1 MTIAYDVIVIGGG
14 HAGCEAASAAA
25 RTGANTLFLTHKIET
40 IGEMSCNPAIG
51 GIAKGTLVRE
61 IDAMDGLMGRVIDRA
76 GIHYKMLNK
85 SKGPAVR
92 GPRAQA
98 DRKLY
103 RQAMQEEILNHANLT
118 TIADGVEDLIIEKS
132 THNKNIVTGVI
143 TASGTHYSAKRV
155 VLTTGTFLRGIIHC
169 GEKRTPAGRVG
180 DAPAVGL
187 ALALEK
193 QNFMLGRL
201 KTGTPARL
209 DGTTINWDI
218 LEAQHGDEIPVP
230 FSHLTSS
237 ITLPQIACYIT
248 HTSEETHAIIRDNL
262 HRAPMYSGQIE
273 SRGPRYCPSIE
284 DKVVRFAEKNKHQIF
299 LEPEGLDNDTVYPNG
314 ISTSLPEDVQWAILK
329 TIKGLENAR
338 MIQPGYAIEYDYVDP
353 RELKPT
359 LETKKVTG
367 LYFAGQINGT
377 TGYEEAGAQGLVA
390 GANAALAA
398 HNKAPLIIDRA
409 DAYIGVMIDDLITH
423 GTSEPYRMFTSRSE
437 YRLSLRP
444 DNADLRLTPKAMEYG
459 LVGQK
464 RADIFCK
471 KLTSLD
477 KARILMRELSMTPK
491 AAEAHKIKINQ
502 DGVRR
507 TAMQL
512 LAYPD
517 IDFPA
522 LIALWPELA
531 SLSNEV
537 KEQLEIEATYAG
549 YLERQESEI
558 RAFKREESLTIP
570 EDFDYRNL
578 SSLSNEIKEKLVA
591 AQPATIGAAS
601 RIPGM
606 TPAAVST
613 LMAHIHHYHLTKNTS
628 HVA

>member
-1 MTIAYDVIVIGGG
+1 MTQSYDVIVIGGG
-14 HAGCEAASAAA
+14 HAGCEAAAASA
-25 RTGANTLFLTHKIET
+25 RTGAKTLFLTHRIDT

-51 GIAKGTLVRE
+51 GIAKGTLVKE

-76 GIHYKMLNK
+76 GIHYKMLNR

-103 RQAMQEEILNHANLT
+103 RLAMQEEILNMPNLT
-118 TIADGVEDLIIEKS
+118 TIGDGVEDLLVSEKDGKS
-132 THNKNIVTGVI
+132 FVQGVV
-143 TASGTHYSAKRV
+143 TASGQTYHASRI
-155 VLTTGTFLRGIIHC
+155 VLTTGTFLRGLIHC
-169 GEKRTPAGRVG
+169 GEKKIPAGRVG

-193 QNFMLGRL
+193 QRFNLGRL

-209 DGTTINWDI
+209 DGTTIDWAS
-218 LEAQHGDEIPVP
+218 LEPQHGDDPQVP
-230 FSHLTSS
+230 FSYLTDK

-248 HTSEETHAIIRDNL
+248 QTTEATHAIIRENL

-299 LEPEGLDNDTVYPNG
+299 LEPEGLDDDTVYPNG
-314 ISTSLPEDVQWAILK
+314 ISTSLPEEVQLELLK
-329 TIKGLENAR
+329 TIPGLENTR
-338 MIQPGYAIEYDYVDP
+338 MIRPGYAIEYDYVDP

-398 HNKAPLIIDRA
+398 SGSAPLIIDRA
-409 DAYIGVMIDDLITH
+409 DGYTGVMIDDLITL

-444 DNADLRLTPKAMEYG
+444 DNADLRLTPMAREAG
-459 LVGQK
+459 LIDSVREAAFAAK
-464 RADIFCK
+464 VESLNSARATMQA
-471 KLTSLD
+471 LAL
-477 KARILMRELSMTPK
+477 TPK
-491 AAEAHKIKINQ
+491 EAEAHGLKLNQ

-507 TAMQL
+507 SAMDL
-512 LAYPD
+512 LAYPN
-517 IDFPA
+517 IDFA
-522 LIALWPELA
+522 TLNGIWPELA
-531 SLSNEV
+531 TIGEQV
-537 KEQLEIEATYAG
+537 QEQLEIEATYAG
-549 YLERQESEI
+549 YLERQEADI
-558 RAFKREESLTIP
+558 RAFKREESLAIP

-578 SSLSNEIKEKLVA
+578 GSISNEIKSKLLEA
-591 AQPATIGAAS
+591 RPATIGAAS
-601 RIPGM
+601 RIPGV
-606 TPAAVST
+606 TPAAVSA
-613 LMAHIHHYHLTKNTS
+613 LMAHIHQFNSAKQRH